1 MDYVGRKRQHV
12 SFNMTLLKD
21 SVDFRCLRMLSVR
34 RAPKPPQSKASA
46 ASLLQCFPLRSRR
59 FPLQSTR
66 NLQK

>member
-34 RAPKPPQSKASA
+34 RAPKPP
-46 ASLLQCFPLRSRR
+46 
-59 FPLQSTR
+59 
-66 NLQK
+66 